1 MREISFRVHSP
12 RTSSNHLPEHRQSM
26 NDQQGSTSTATVD
39 RVVLDPAANATPSA
53 ALVHVV
59 DATPIQHAQTG
70 TVTPTRVVEGMTFTP
85 DQVQLIKAT
94 IAKNATDD
102 ELDLFLYT
110 CRRLRLDP
118 FARQIYFMKRNSS
131 GDEDSNSNDAGRAQV
146 SIDGFRLVAERTGE
160 YQGQTPPEWARVT
173 HTDHGPVIDWFP
185 VWPFDTSPHSARIG
199 VYRKGFREP
208 MYAVARFEAYKVTK
222 RTGALNRMWSK
233 MGPEQ
238 LAKCAE
244 ALALRKAFPQ
254 ELSGV
259 YTPGGMGQA
268 ENDDDESS
276 TPRRAPSRAPARQG
290 ARTDAST
297 SNAAKRDAE
306 RESQRATPRR
316 SPDRAPVLFPY
327 NPRRGVALDA
337 KFPAGH
343 EHAGQYQV
351 DDTLLTRALARL
363 TNALDTGEIDKKE
376 GDATVRVKLT
386 DEERDRMTRLF
397 DAIALEQEERSD
409 ERGDL
414 ADKPVP
420 ASLQQAAPTAD
431 AAENDAAE
439 NDAARRSIDETRTSA
454 PLNDTGDDLPG

>member
-259 YTPGGMGQA
+259 YTP
-268 ENDDDESS
+268 SPP
-276 TPRRAPSRAPARQG
+276 TPRRRRRVARRHVHRHG
-290 ARTDAST
+290 KAHARTRRRRTPPSVTPSASR
-297 SNAAKRDAE
+297 N
-306 RESQRATPRR
+306 
-316 SPDRAPVLFPY
+316 
-327 NPRRGVALDA
+327 
-337 KFPAGH
+337 
-343 EHAGQYQV
+343 
-351 DDTLLTRALARL
+351 
-363 TNALDTGEIDKKE
+363 
-376 GDATVRVKLT
+376 
-386 DEERDRMTRLF
+386 
-397 DAIALEQEERSD
+397 
-409 ERGDL
+409 
-414 ADKPVP
+414 
-420 ASLQQAAPTAD
+420 
-431 AAENDAAE
+431 
-439 NDAARRSIDETRTSA
+439 ARRRADRRIARRCSSRTIRVAVSRSTRSFR
-454 PLNDTGDDLPG
+454 PGTNTPGNIKSTTRC